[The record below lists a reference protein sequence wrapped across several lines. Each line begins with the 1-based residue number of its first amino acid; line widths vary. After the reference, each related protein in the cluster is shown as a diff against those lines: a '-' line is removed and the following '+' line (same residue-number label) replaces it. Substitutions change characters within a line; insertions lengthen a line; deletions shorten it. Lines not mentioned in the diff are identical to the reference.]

1 MKQITIRGVPPEI
14 AKALAKEKN
23 RRGTSLNQTILDLL
37 GQYFGV
43 NIDSSYDNGLSKLA
57 GTWSQADLKAF
68 EKNTS
73 IFNTIDKE
81 VWK

>member
-1 MKQITIRGVPPEI
+1 MKQITIRGVPQEI
-14 AKALAKEKN
+14 ANALVKEKK

-37 GQYFGV
+37 GQHFGIS
-43 NIDSSYDNGLSKLA
+43 NDSLFDNGLSKLA
-57 GTWSQADLKAF
+57 GTWSKADLREF

-73 IFNTIDKE
+73 IFNAIDQE